1 MEVYLE
7 SIKTAILLFPFLAFL
22 ITIPYLIFQ
31 YRKYGSVPLIRSVII
46 YTFILY
52 LLAAYFL
59 VILPLPTREA
69 VATMAPK
76 TPQLIPFSFLA
87 DFIDAIKTSNNL
99 SFFTAPI
106 VYTILFNLLLTFPFG
121 VYLRYYFKKKWYF
134 VIPATFGLSL
144 FFELTQLTGLY
155 GIYDKAY
162 RLFDVDDLII
172 NTLGGFLGYLFT
184 PIITILL
191 PKRDRIDEI
200 SYLKGKT
207 VSIYRRFLAFLV
219 DLFFFMIIFFIT
231 ILISR
236 NNNYYLLA
244 FILILIY
251 YVIIPAFTK
260 MTIGK
265 LVVKIK
271 LSSTAKYPVLAIII
285 RQALLYFLIVFGPVF
300 FINYLNYL
308 PDFIILLYSL
318 FLIYSYFTIF
328 IRFLGYKKPLFY
340 EHLTKTENISMISYT
355 PKSSQK
361 EENMVNYTISEE
373 EDNESGN

>member
-1 MEVYLE
+1 MEIYLE

-31 YRKYGSVPLIRSVII
+31 YRKYGSVPLIRSAIV

-69 VATMAPK
+69 VASMAPK

-99 SFFTAPI
+99 SFFTSPI
-106 VYTILFNLLLTFPFG
+106 VYTILFNILLTFPFG

-134 VIPATFGLSL
+134 VIPATFCLSL

-172 NTLGGFLGYLFT
+172 NTLGGFLGYLLT
-184 PIITILL
+184 PVITALL
-191 PKRDRIDEI
+191 PKRDKIDEL
-200 SYLKGKT
+200 SYLKGQT

-219 DLFFFMIIFFIT
+219 DLFFFMIIFFII
-231 ILISR
+231 ILILR
-236 NNNYYLLA
+236 NDNYYLIAL
-244 FILILIY
+244 ILILIY
-251 YVIIPAFTK
+251 YVFIPAFTK
-260 MTIGK
+260 RTIGK
-265 LVVKIK
+265 LIIKIK
-271 LSSTAKYPVLAIII
+271 LSSTAKYSFFAIII
-285 RQALLYFLIVFGPVF
+285 RQVLLYFLIVFGPIF

-308 PDFIILLYSL
+308 PDFIILLYAL
-318 FLIYSYFTIF
+318 FLVYSYFTIF

-340 EHLTKTENISMISYT
+340 ERLTKTENVSTINYS
-355 PKSSQK
+355 PKSSQE
-361 EENMVNYTISEE
+361 EENMVNYTLSEE
-373 EDNESGN
+373 EKNESGN